1 MHKVGA
7 VRIAYDNKRLSGHS
21 VRRWHRGVKRGVGD
35 GGSNNALGEDNALG
49 RWGGGCLAGDSQQR
63 ELEIGGWSLLAKD
76 TIPGEG

>member
-35 GGSNNALGEDNALG
+35 GGSNNALGERMPLG
-49 RWGGGCLAGDSQQR
+49 D
-63 ELEIGGWSLLAKD
+63 
-76 TIPGEG
+76 GEGFVTSWGLTAAGIGDRGVESTCQGHHTW

>member
-49 RWGGGCLAGDSQQR
+49 RWGGGCD
-63 ELEIGGWSLLAKD
+63 
-76 TIPGEG
+76 